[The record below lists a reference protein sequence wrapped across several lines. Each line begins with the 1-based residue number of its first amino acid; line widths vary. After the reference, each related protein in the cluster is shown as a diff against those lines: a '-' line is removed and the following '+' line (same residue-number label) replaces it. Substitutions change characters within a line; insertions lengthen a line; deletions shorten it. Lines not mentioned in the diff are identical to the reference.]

1 MGLQGSDNCGGCCS
15 GDTCSPSA
23 GGRLAATQ
31 DAEQSP
37 DGNGFQSPCAFSGL
51 DPAGL
56 KGCSLLAKQLY
67 KGHLALKGVQ
77 IKRFVNKSQN
87 SLRGTRIVPKG

>member
-23 GGRLAATQ
+23 GCRLAAAQ

-37 DGNGFQSPCAFSGL
+37 DGNGFQSLCAFSGL
-51 DPAGL
+51 DPAG
-56 KGCSLLAKQLY
+56 
-67 KGHLALKGVQ
+67 
-77 IKRFVNKSQN
+77 
-87 SLRGTRIVPKG
+87 